1 MGSRFGGQGRA
12 EVSVPWKTQAL
23 APFSVPSSLLDPLV
37 LHFNVSAVYLI
48 DSAGIT
54 TLSTLSTP
62 LSPDCAVRGSP
73 GIPSSSF
80 KLESPLPIS
89 PNQP

>member
-1 MGSRFGGQGRA
+1 MGSRFTGQGRA
-12 EVSVPWKTQAL
+12 GVSVPWKTQVL
-23 APFSVPSSLLDPLV
+23 APFSVPSSLIDSLV
-37 LHFNVSAVYLI
+37 LHFNVSAVYPV
-48 DSAGIT
+48 DSASIT

-62 LSPDCAVRGSP
+62 LSPDRAVRGSP